1 MRDTASSSNARI
13 DRQPDPDLLIRNA
26 HLAAAEFVDL
36 VVETLDSS
44 AYIEVGKLN
53 LVGEDGQHLCI
64 TEVEP
69 DEQA

>member
-1 MRDTASSSNARI
+1 MSDTASSSIARI
-13 DRQPDPDLLIRNA
+13 DRQPDPDLVIPDA
-26 HLAAAEFVDL
+26 HLAPAEFVDL

-53 LVGEDGQHLCI
+53 LVGEDGHHLCI

-69 DEQA
+69 DDQA

>member
-1 MRDTASSSNARI
+1 MSDAEPRSEDSI
-13 DRQPDPDLLIRNA
+13 DRQPDPDLVIPDA
-26 HLAAAEFVDL
+26 HLAPAEFVDL

-53 LVGEDGQHLCI
+53 LVGEDGHHLCI

-69 DEQA
+69 DDQA

>member
-1 MRDTASSSNARI
+1 MSDTESSSNGRI

-26 HLAAAEFVDL
+26 HVAPEEFANP

-53 LVGEDGQHLCI
+53 IVGEDGHHLCI
-64 TEVEP
+64 YEVEP
-69 DEQA
+69 DNRA